1 VRRPR
6 ASLPARIEP
15 LSPRRK
21 WRAITI
27 SSVLLLPAYLG
38 IVVGLVAV
46 ASDRADAPPAGP
58 PIAFGLGLL
67 PFVFIALAFL
77 SSHPRAPSAAA
88 RAMGLSLLVG
98 IPVAALIPDAVT
110 GLVAGIGAGGVA
122 ALRPEPN
129 GSWKARAIGVAAVSI
144 YAAVMVR
151 LLPDVTVLL
160 APTLPFTCLGVADHL
175 AEGRRAARLEAPSAG
190 PS

>member
-1 VRRPR
+1 MLRPR
-6 ASLPARIEP
+6 ASFAAELEP
-15 LSPRRK
+15 LPPRKK

-27 SSVLLLPAYLG
+27 ATLLLLPAYLG

-77 SSHPRAPSAAA
+77 SSHPRAPGAAA
-88 RAMGLSLLVG
+88 KAMGLSLLVG
-98 IPVAALIPDAVT
+98 IPVAALVPDAVT
-110 GLVAGIGAGGVA
+110 GLVAGIGAGGAA
-122 ALRPEPN
+122 ALRPEPQ
-129 GSWKARAIGVAAVSI
+129 GSWKARAIGVAAVSV
-144 YAAVMVR
+144 YVAVMVR
-151 LLPDVTVLL
+151 IVPDVAVLL

-175 AEGRRAARLEAPSAG
+175 HEGRRTAREERQGAG